1 MKERQRARR
10 SEREPARERKRDGYT
25 AGASG
30 KLIESKSSRANLPG
44 TLANHSNVPL
54 RPFDPAGRGERLRLP
69 RTRRAAK
76 FFRDPPSV
84 VRRTLARKR
93 FNDRVSTRP
102 DSDFFRRRDV
112 RRVARD
118 DEHLGGTAGG
128 GDNANGRVG
137 PRAEGRKISA
147 AETARESARI
157 ARGTA
162 VGNIEIDYGSVTN
175 SGSRSASVLS
185 LSLSV
190 SLSRISVQRRRWR
203 AVNPETC
210 AELTRCSF
218 LIVRAAVINA
228 IWVGAL
234 LRAHLSRAAFINRFR
249 LRYRGNT
256 LPSVAEYREPST
268 AVSRS
273 RCRERELISR

>member
-1 MKERQRARR
+1 MSPFAL
-10 SEREPARERKRDGYT
+10 STLPAAVSVSGY
-25 AGASG
+25 
-30 KLIESKSSRANLPG
+30 R
-44 TLANHSNVPL
+44 V
-54 RPFDPAGRGERLRLP
+54 RVV
-69 RTRRAAK
+69 K

-93 FNDRVSTRP
+93 FNGRVSTRP

-112 RRVARD
+112 RRD
-118 DEHLGGTAGG
+118 DEDLGGTAGG

-137 PRAEGRKISA
+137 PRAECRKISA
-147 AETARESARI
+147 AGTAPGRLARESARI

-175 SGSRSASVLS
+175 SGSRSASALS
-185 LSLSV
+185 LSLSL
-190 SLSRISVQRRRWR
+190 SLSRARISVQRRQWR